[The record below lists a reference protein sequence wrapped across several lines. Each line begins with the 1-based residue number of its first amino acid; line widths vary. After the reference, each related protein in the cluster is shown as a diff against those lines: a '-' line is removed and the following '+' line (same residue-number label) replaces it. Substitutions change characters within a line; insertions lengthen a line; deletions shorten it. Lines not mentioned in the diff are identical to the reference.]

1 MSRTTRAR
9 AATAL
14 VSIASVAVL
23 LTGCAGLRCPRVH
36 RRLRLRPAHE
46 GLTTF
51 TPGTL
56 TVGVPENLPYTQTK
70 GSDASGLEIDV
81 VRKLAEAECLAL
93 AFVPITYAN
102 GIPMISEQKKT
113 DMITGGWYVTAARA
127 EKVGFTSPTFY
138 DSMGIISKDG
148 IDTVTGLE
156 SVGAVGSGA
165 GFVGGRHVRH
175 PRRQVQDLPGH
186 GRDEAGPPQRPDPG
200 GPRRVR
206 RRDRRLQGHGLQ
218 VKPAQEDDR
227 VAITTAQPMIAFP
240 IDKDNTALADA
251 FSALIDGFR
260 ADGTL
265 AELNASYDLPDSSSS
280 PPTKRDLHPLIR
292 PWWSAGR
299 PHHLER

>member
-1 MSRTTRAR
+1 
-9 AATAL
+9 
-14 VSIASVAVL
+14 
-23 LTGCAGLRCPRVH
+23 
-36 RRLRLRPAHE
+36 
-46 GLTTF
+46 
-51 TPGTL
+51 
-56 TVGVPENLPYTQTK
+56 VGVPENLPYTQTK

-206 RRDRRLQGHGLQ
+206 RRDRRLQGHGL
-218 VKPAQEDDR
+218 R
-227 VAITTAQPMIAFP
+227 
-240 IDKDNTALADA
+240 
-251 FSALIDGFR
+251 
-260 ADGTL
+260 
-265 AELNASYDLPDSSSS
+265 
-280 PPTKRDLHPLIR
+280 
-292 PWWSAGR
+292 
-299 PHHLER
+299 